1 MKINWELNNNIMN
14 TCIIEQESFLS
25 DADAETMGKI
35 KQQGSVRR
43 INPLS
48 ISSDYCI
55 PYSNLFAGH
64 QVRFEAH
71 IKRIRRNLCMSYSR
85 KLNR

>member
-43 INPLS
+43 IKPLS

-64 QVRFEAH
+64 KTRMKNH
-71 IKRIRRNLCMSYSR
+71 MKRIRRYLCQS
-85 KLNR
+85 